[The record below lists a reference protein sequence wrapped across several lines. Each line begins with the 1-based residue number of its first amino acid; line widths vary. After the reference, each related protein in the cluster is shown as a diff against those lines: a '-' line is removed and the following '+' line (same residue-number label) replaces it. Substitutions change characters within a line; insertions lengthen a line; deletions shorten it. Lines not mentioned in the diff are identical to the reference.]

1 MLFVFVRLDPADA
14 GDVPGLG
21 SLLTSIELCSAVME
35 VAPPG
40 VRLQLQ
46 ELLYNGFLVP
56 VLGPA
61 LADSVEQVSWIYIYS
76 NILYTSNL
84 AIIYCTHGYN
94 ILYTFCS
101 A

>member
-1 MLFVFVRLDPADA
+1 MFGRLDPADA

-56 VLGPA
+56 VMGPA
-61 LADSVEQVSWIYIYS
+61 LADSVEQVGCMEIYS
-76 NILYTSNL
+76 NTILYT
-84 AIIYCTHGYN
+84 
-94 ILYTFCS
+94 
-101 A
+101 